1 MRKKL
6 LFYNFIAILFI
17 TNNNIFLCSFDFNSL
32 LYCTS
37 RFGEHKKNIPKQ
49 WNEREV
55 LDIKINGQTYSV
67 SQRIEIEET
76 KVKDNELKSFFIDK
90 TTEEEVEKYG
100 LRQICENK
108 DKLNNYFKDNKDD
121 IISITDKNR
130 QDENMRVWKNEDGDF
145 YFFYIEVENN
155 VVKKKMEDYHSKID
169 YFLKIEDIP
178 CLFFRKENSDNEEKN
193 LIIFFHGNGESIFN
207 IYDLYLKTNV
217 FSERYDLLIPELPGY
232 PKNKEG
238 DFSEETR
245 EGYIENILEF
255 CKTYY
260 SNKRIVIIGYSLGCY
275 FATLLASKDESNSIF
290 KKLIIACP
298 FFTDKTAARNMVKE
312 NIAPLCG
319 ICCANCL
326 NTTIVNPIYREK
338 LSNEENIKNVK
349 YNIDILYAPNDKV
362 ISPKDAESL
371 FNIFKDQKDYNIDV
385 DQDVLRKNG
394 SSQKIRLRPIIP
406 KDFTNEEKQNL
417 DEAILKA
424 VNFER
429 EEKKVENINEL
440 NRFFLGEERKVFN
453 RNVGHNDVFLYD
465 QIKYYILN

>member
-1 MRKKL
+1 MRKKW

-17 TNNNIFLCSFDFNSL
+17 TSNNIFLCCIDFNSL

-37 RFGEHKKNIPKQ
+37 RFGEYKKNIQKQ
-49 WNEREV
+49 WNEKEV
-55 LDIKINGQTYSV
+55 LNIKINGKEYSV
-67 SQRIEIEET
+67 SQRIKIEET
-76 KVKDNELKSFFIDK
+76 KVKDNELKIFFIDR
-90 TTEEEVEKYG
+90 TTEEEIEKYPFE
-100 LRQICENK
+100 QILENQKKLENYHNGDK
-108 DKLNNYFKDNKDD
+108 DGTSITIKNRLDED
-121 IISITDKNR
+121 IIK
-130 QDENMRVWKNEDGDF
+130 WKESNPFF
-145 YFFYIEVENN
+145 YFADGKKY
-155 VVKKKMEDYHSKID
+155 VVKEKMEDYYSKVD
-169 YFLKIEDIP
+169 YFLKIDDIP
-178 CLFFRKENSDNEEKN
+178 CLFFRKKNSDDEEKN
-193 LIIFFHGNGESIFN
+193 LIIFFHGNGESIFS
-207 IYDLYLKTNV
+207 IYDLFLKTNV
-217 FSERYDLLIPELPGY
+217 FSEGYDLLIPELPGY

-245 EGYIENILEF
+245 EGYIEKILDF

-260 SNKRIVIIGYSLGCY
+260 RNKRIVIIGHSLGCY

-298 FFTDKTAARNMVKE
+298 FFTDKTAARNIVKE

-349 YNIDILYAPNDKV
+349 SDIDILYAPNDKV
-362 ISPKDAESL
+362 TSPKDAESL
-371 FNIFKDQKDYNIDV
+371 FNIFKDPKDYNIDV
-385 DQDVLRKNG
+385 DQDVLEKKG

-406 KDFTNEEKQNL
+406 KDFTNEKKKNL
-417 DEAILKA
+417 DKAILKA

-453 RNVGHNDVFLYD
+453 RNVGHMDVFVYD

>member
-1 MRKKL
+1 MQKKL

-17 TNNNIFLCSFDFNSL
+17 TNNNIFFCCIDFNSL

-49 WNEREV
+49 WNKREV

-67 SQRIEIEET
+67 SQRIKIEEP

-90 TTEEEVEKYG
+90 TTEEEVKKYG
-100 LRQICENK
+100 LRQIYENK

-130 QDENMRVWKNEDGDF
+130 QDENMRVGENEDGNF

-155 VVKKKMEDYHSKID
+155 VVKKKMEDYYSKVD

-207 IYDLYLKTNV
+207 IYDPFLKTNV
-217 FSERYDLLIPELPGY
+217 FSEGYDLLIPELPGY

-245 EGYIENILEF
+245 EGYIDNILKF
-255 CKTYY
+255 CETYY
-260 SNKRIVIIGYSLGCY
+260 YNKRIVIIGHSLGCY

-298 FFTDKTAARNMVKE
+298 FFTDKTAVRNIVKE

-349 YNIDILYAPNDKV
+349 SDIDILYTPNDKV
-362 ISPKDAESL
+362 TSPKDAESL

-406 KDFTNEEKQNL
+406 KDFTNEKKKNL
-417 DEAILKA
+417 DKAILKT
-424 VNFER
+424 VNLKMKG
-429 EEKKVENINEL
+429 KKVENINDLNKLLLEGREQIF
-440 NRFFLGEERKVFN
+440 NRFVN
-453 RNVGHNDVFLYD
+453 HNDVFMYN